1 MRIPNLPSQAELI
14 PFKRAVRSEF
24 VSASRRGE
32 EAFQYI
38 MAVEK
43 AGTKLEDFLQVS
55 APWTSIEAKLAAGV
69 TRSLKSRPLVGRK
82 VALRIDE
89 AAREDRMLP
98 GRALLFL
105 VYREYR
111 QDDAVATLYDLE
123 DLMEVKLQ
131 SGDSGLA
138 SFWEAWNNVEL
149 GLSEPIDEKTKQ
161 HLLWRQVGT
170 VPCLQTRLINY
181 MNAKKGGDVKTYE
194 HLRQVI
200 DAYLDEE
207 LMKKNRDSTRRQL
220 QTGHSKMLL
229 TGNSSTEHAPA
240 LSASPARRP
249 NSKHRQN
256 ASSAA
261 RIDDAPAAVAKSK
274 GKGKQRTRSPS
285 PNKLTPEASKLARE
299 QKVCYQY
306 VLGVCSKGDDC
317 KYSHGELDGLTGP
330 ATTPREQNPQSAAEK

>member
-1 MRIPNLPSQAELI
+1 M
-14 PFKRAVRSEF
+14 
-24 VSASRRGE
+24 
-32 EAFQYI
+32 
-38 MAVEK
+38 
-43 AGTKLEDFLQVS
+43 
-55 APWTSIEAKLAAGV
+55 
-69 TRSLKSRPLVGRK
+69 
-82 VALRIDE
+82 
-89 AAREDRMLP
+89 
-98 GRALLFL
+98 
-105 VYREYR
+105 
-111 QDDAVATLYDLE
+111 
-123 DLMEVKLQ
+123 
-131 SGDSGLA
+131 
-138 SFWEAWNNVEL
+138 
-149 GLSEPIDEKTKQ
+149 
-161 HLLWRQVGT
+161 
-170 VPCLQTRLINY
+170 
-181 MNAKKGGDVKTYE
+181 KTYE

-200 DAYLDEE
+200 DSYLDEE
-207 LMKKNRDSTRRQL
+207 LMKKNCDSTRRQL

-330 ATTPREQNPQSAAEK
+330 ATTPREQNPHSAAEKKRIMCRFYKTGCCQKGEKCEYKHAGAASIVPSGTGRCGSASSEDELWTLLHEQAGEECVQRRCGDLR